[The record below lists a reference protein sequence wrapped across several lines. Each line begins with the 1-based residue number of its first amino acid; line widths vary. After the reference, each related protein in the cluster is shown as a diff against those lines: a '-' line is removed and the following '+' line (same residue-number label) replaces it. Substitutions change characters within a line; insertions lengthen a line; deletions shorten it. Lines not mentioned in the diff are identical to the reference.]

1 MKLTTLNY
9 SKTSGWSTKSFPDI
23 DSEKTLIIIFG
34 SSSYFDDAEPIAE
47 LKAFYKKSKFSG
59 CSTAGEIFEGT
70 ISDDSLT
77 VAIMQFDKSDV
88 HVVTAEIDDPVN
100 SQSTGIK
107 LASELNKENLKH
119 VIVFSEGLNVNGSE
133 LAKGFDSVLTSQI
146 KVSGGLAGDG
156 SAFKQ
161 TWVMAQDKPV
171 RNTISAIGFYGDS
184 LDIGCGSKGG
194 WDTFGPER
202 IITKSKGNIVME
214 IDGEPALDLYKRYLG
229 DRANELPSSALLFP
243 LSIRKNF
250 GSEEKLVRTILSV
263 DHINKTMTFAGDVP
277 EGWCVQL
284 MRANMDRLIEGASGA
299 AQSAKSKSQVVNG
312 DTLAIAVSCV
322 GRRLVL
328 GERTEEEVEATLQS
342 YLAGTK
348 QIGFYSYGELTSDGF
363 QPCSLHNQTM
373 TITSISE
380 K

>member
-1 MKLTTLNY
+1 MKLFTLNY
-9 SKTSGWSTKSFPDI
+9 DAVAGWSTKEFPNV

-34 SSSYFDDAEPIAE
+34 SSKYYDSADPISE

-100 SQSTGIK
+100 SQSVGKK
-107 LASELNKENLKH
+107 LGKDLMKDNLKH

-250 GSEEKLVRTILSV
+250 NAEEKLVRTILAV
-263 DHINKTMTFAGDVP
+263 DHKNKTMTFAGDVP
-277 EGWCVQL
+277 EGWCAQL

-348 QIGFYSYGELTSDGF
+348 QIGFYSYGELTTDGF

-373 TITSISE
+373 TITSIAE

>member
-1 MKLTTLNY
+1 MKLFTVNY
-9 SKTSGWSTKSFPDI
+9 TKASGWSVETFPEV
-23 DSEKTLIIIFG
+23 DSERTLIIIFG
-34 SSSYFDDAEPIAE
+34 SPSYFDGAGPIAE
-47 LKAFYKKSKFSG
+47 LKAFYKQSKFTG
-59 CSTAGEIFEGT
+59 CSTAGEIFEDK

-88 HVVTAEIDDPVN
+88 HVVTAKIDDAVH
-100 SQSTGIK
+100 SESVGRK
-107 LASELNKENLKH
+107 LGNDLKKDNLKH

-133 LAKGFDSVLTSQI
+133 LAKGFDSVLTSKI

-184 LDIGCGSKGG
+184 LEIGCGSQGG

-250 GSEEKLVRTILSV
+250 SAEEKLVRTILSV
-263 DHINKTMTFAGDVP
+263 DEKNKTMTFAGDVP
-277 EGWCVQL
+277 EGWCAQL

-299 AQSAKSKSQVVNG
+299 ALSANSTEQVANG

-328 GERTEEEVEATLQS
+328 GERTEEEVEATLHS
-342 YLAGTK
+342 YPAGTK
-348 QIGFYSYGELTSDGF
+348 QIGFYSYGELTTDGF